1 MTKYILDSMNLHPL
15 SKNKPKQII
24 ILCHGYGGSGKDISI
39 LANNWKR
46 FLPESIFICPNA
58 PKPCSIN
65 LNGFE
70 WFDLSQDKDNFL
82 LEKSLEAERKLNIFI
97 DQILDNFKIDIQNLA
112 LVGFSQ
118 GCMMVIQTA
127 LKKKKQINCL
137 LGYSGK
143 IINQEHLSLN
153 IQSKPKIFLMHGEDD
168 RIVSP
173 NYLLEAKNYL
183 KDKNLIVKTKLFKN
197 CDHRISV
204 EGSSFGLKFLKK
216 NLLY

>member
-1 MTKYILDSMNLHPL
+1 MTRYTLDSVNLLPV

-153 IQSKPKIFLMHGEDD
+153 IRSKPKIFLMHGEDD
-168 RIVSP
+168 TIVSP

-183 KDKNLIVKTKLFKN
+183 KDKNLTVKTKLFKN
-197 CDHRISV
+197 CDHRINV
-204 EGSSFGLKFLKK
+204 EGSSFGLEFLKK

>member
-1 MTKYILDSMNLHPL
+1 MTRYTLDSVNLLPV

-39 LANNWKR
+39 LANHWKR

-65 LNGFE
+65 FNGFE

-153 IQSKPKIFLMHGEDD
+153 IRSKPKIFLMHGEDD
-168 RIVSP
+168 TIVSP

-183 KDKNLIVKTKLFKN
+183 KDKNLTVKTKLFKN
-197 CDHRISV
+197 CDHRINV
-204 EGSSFGLKFLKK
+204 EGSSFGLEFLKK